1 MSQNGQ
7 VGHVGQVGRSPVDL
21 VVTVAD
27 ASPLFRIG
35 LVSVLTEAGMMVADE
50 GADVERAIAAINRA
64 APAVAVIDLDLPHPG
79 GIAILEALQNAAVPT
94 RVLILAAGSDS
105 APLYRAL
112 SLGVGG
118 YLAKRSE
125 ADRVCAA
132 IAAVAGGETVIDD
145 RFQAGLAA
153 EIRLRERGDRPALTE
168 REREVLALTA
178 EGGSVADVAGRLHL
192 SDATI
197 KTHLHH
203 AYEKL
208 DVSDRAAAV
217 ARAMRFGLID

>member
-1 MSQNGQ
+1 MP
-7 VGHVGQVGRSPVDL
+7 SPANDGGELL
-21 VVTVAD
+21 VAVAD
-27 ASPLFRIG
+27 SSPLFRIG
-35 LVSVLTEAGMMVADE
+35 LVAVLEAEPGFAVA
-50 GADVERAIAAINRA
+50 AAASDVEGAIAALA
-64 APAVAVIDLDLPHPG
+64 DGPDVAVVDVDLPDPG
-79 GIAILEALQNAAVPT
+79 GLGVLEAAQRAGSPT
-94 RVLILAAGSDS
+94 RILLLASGESS

-112 SLGVGG
+112 SLGAGG

-132 IAAVAGGETVIDD
+132 IRAVAAGETVIDE
-145 RFQAGLAA
+145 RFQSGLAA
-153 EIRLRERGDRPALTE
+153 EIRLRERGERPALTD

-217 ARAMRFGLID
+217 ARAMRFGLIE